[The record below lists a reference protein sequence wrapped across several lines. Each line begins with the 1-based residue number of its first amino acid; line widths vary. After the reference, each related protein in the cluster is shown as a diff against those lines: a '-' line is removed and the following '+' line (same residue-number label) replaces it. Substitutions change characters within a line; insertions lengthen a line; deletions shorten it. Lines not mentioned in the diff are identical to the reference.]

1 MEQNKGAQRA
11 AWFAGQA
18 VSAATNPKLFIVK
31 VLVTI
36 LAVLIGFLFVV
47 GSRYGTYDTSHM
59 LPSAGTLKSLYDAVD
74 ADYNGVYEAHT
85 QVTGEGRKPMVDAD
99 GTKVVY
105 EGYTL
110 VSDYNTF
117 WSNGTYQKYF
127 LPLIQ
132 NSCTTED
139 ITKME
144 NGDGS
149 VLEADLPVLI
159 ESIPWGSWARGE
171 DLVREETT
179 QEVTTRAYYRYCGPK
194 GKKFQYL
201 DTGKRYYL
209 DEMDQ
214 LAGIGGKTKEQWE
227 ALFQKHMENGD
238 GMLSDGEWWQLESES
253 VTTEKAIRYI
263 TCQYTIS
270 LQEPVASMV
279 QTQSREYAFVTDENS
294 LNLAI
299 RLLRFLVGDPAP
311 EDQGVFGFF
320 SIGKDF
326 CSSGARQRS
335 TSR

>member
-1 MEQNKGAQRA
+1 M
-11 AWFAGQA
+11 AW
-18 VSAATNPKLFIVK
+18 
-31 VLVTI
+31 LVNALLEVI
-36 LAVLIGFLFVV
+36 
-47 GSRYGTYDTSHM
+47 
-59 LPSAGTLKSLYDAVD
+59 KDAVD

-110 VSDYNTF
+110 VSDYDTF

-159 ESIPWGSWARGE
+159 ESIPWGSWVRGE

-179 QEVTTRAYYRYCGPK
+179 QEVITRAYYRYCGPE
-194 GKKFQYL
+194 GKTFQYL

-227 ALFQKHMENGD
+227 ALFQKHLEN
-238 GMLSDGEWWQLESES
+238 GEWWQLESES
-253 VTTEKAIRYI
+253 ITTEKVTRYI